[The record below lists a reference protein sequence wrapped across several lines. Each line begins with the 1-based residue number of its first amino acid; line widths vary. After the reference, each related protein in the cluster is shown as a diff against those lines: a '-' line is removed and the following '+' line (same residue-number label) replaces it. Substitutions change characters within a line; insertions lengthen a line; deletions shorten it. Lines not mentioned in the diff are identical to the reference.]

1 MSKHD
6 IGLLCAEKFLENE
19 ILVELSDF
27 KYFSWN
33 ESSLSV
39 TVSLVS
45 NYFYYSW
52 DMLDKASDLIL
63 LSFMKICK

>member
-6 IGLLCAEKFLENE
+6 IGLLCADKFLENE

-45 NYFYYSW
+45 NYFCYIW

>member
-6 IGLLCAEKFLENE
+6 IGHLCADKFLENE